1 MSLELLNQLEAKVQ
15 TTVDALSQLR
25 QEVDQLKEEN
35 ASLKEEKQAWESK
48 LSDLLDKFSSLEAT
62 AQETASEAEEPS
74 LGEESSSPTDLEEGR
89 VSSWS

>member
-35 ASLKEEKQAWESK
+35 TSLREEKQAWESK
-48 LSDLLDKFSSLEAT
+48 LGDLLNKFSNLEAT

-74 LGEESSSPTDLEEGR
+74 LNEESSSPADLGENR
-89 VSSWS
+89 ASSWS